1 MPAIH
6 RVVEVKLP
14 EAEILADLY
23 GIRFDLEAASYLCV
37 KAVELGQPRPHDYLV
52 VEGLVAAAV
61 IRYGRCFSSGVRLGL
76 HRQDLAALSPE
87 ALEAHNYFKALRDK
101 FVAHSV
107 NPFEE
112 TYVTASASER
122 DGTRVPIQSVGPGQH
137 RLELSTDTAEALS
150 RLISAVEGVV
160 HQKVVSEELRLL
172 SVIQALP
179 LDTIHSGDLHS
190 PGRLQAS
197 DVHRVRQQK
206 SRSNKALKGAP
217 RKRGAP

>member
-6 RVVEVKLP
+6 SRVVEVTLP
-14 EAEILADLY
+14 EAETLADLY

-37 KAVELGQPRPHDYLV
+37 KAVDLGQPTPHDYQV
-52 VEGLVAAAV
+52 VEGLIAAAV

-76 HRQDLAALSPE
+76 HRKDLADLSNR
-87 ALEAHNYFKALRDK
+87 ALEAHDYFKALRDK

-122 DGTRVPIQSVGPGQH
+122 DGVRFPIQSVGPGQH
-137 RLELSTDTAEALS
+137 RLVLSMDTAKALS
-150 RLISAVEGVV
+150 HLISAVEGVV
-160 HQKVVSEELRLL
+160 RQKIVSEERRLL
-172 SVIQALP
+172 GVIQALP
-179 LDTIHSGDLHS
+179 LDTIHGGDLHS

-197 DVHRVRQQK
+197 DVHRARQQK
-206 SRSNKALKGAP
+206 SRSNKALKGKP
-217 RKRGAP
+217 RK